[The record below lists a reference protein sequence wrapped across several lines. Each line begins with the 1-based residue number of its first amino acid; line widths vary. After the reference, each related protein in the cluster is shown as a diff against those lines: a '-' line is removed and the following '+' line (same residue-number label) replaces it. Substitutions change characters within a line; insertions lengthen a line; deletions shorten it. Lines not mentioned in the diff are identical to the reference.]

1 MKHILILISLILLS
15 SHAFNKIILILAS
28 LVVFFAFSC
37 KKSSEDISIAG
48 KYCEDWD
55 TKDSNGYRF
64 SNNVWGKGSYQN
76 GEDYTACITVTDAFP
91 SETKIEWNG
100 L

>member
-1 MKHILILISLILLS
+1 MHS
-15 SHAFNKIILILAS
+15 NKIILILAS
-28 LVVFFAFSC
+28 LLVFFAFSC

-76 GEDYTACITVTDAFP
+76 GEDYTACITVTVHFRQRLRL
-91 SETKIEWNG
+91 NG
-100 L
+100 IGL